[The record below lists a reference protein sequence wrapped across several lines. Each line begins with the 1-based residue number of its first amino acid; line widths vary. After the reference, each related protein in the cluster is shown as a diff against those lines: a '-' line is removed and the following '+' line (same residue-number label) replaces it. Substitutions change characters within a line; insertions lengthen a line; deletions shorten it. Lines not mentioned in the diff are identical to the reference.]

1 MKNWIKKMLHRYHR
15 LISYGLMGVINT
27 GVEYVIFYLLYRL
40 VRLPIEASQA
50 LGYLSGSVCGY
61 FLNSNV
67 TFREGKGRTH
77 GQFIQYVGLDLVLA
91 ALSSGAMGLVE
102 NLGWPILPLKI
113 LITACVSL
121 IHYVVYKYF
130 VFRIKKEDEE

>member
-15 LISYGLMGVINT
+15 LISYGIMGVINT
-27 GVEYVIFYLLYRL
+27 GVEYIIFYLLYRL

-77 GQFIQYVGLDLVLA
+77 AQFIQYVGLDLILA
-91 ALSSGAMGLVE
+91 AASSGVMGVVE
-102 NLGWPILPLKI
+102 RQSLPILPLKI
-113 LITACVSL
+113 LITACVTL
-121 IHYVVYKYF
+121 IHYIVYKYF
-130 VFRIKKEDEE
+130 VFRIKKEDEK

>member
-1 MKNWIKKMLHRYHR
+1 MINWIKKMLHRFRR
-15 LISYGLMGVINT
+15 LISYGIMGVINT
-27 GVEYVIFYLLYRL
+27 GVEYLIFYLLYRL

-77 GQFIQYVGLDLVLA
+77 AQFIQYVGLDLLLA
-91 ALSSGAMGLVE
+91 AVSSYVMGVVE
-102 NLGWPILPLKI
+102 RRGLPILPLKI
-113 LITACVSL
+113 LITACITL
-121 IHYVVYKYF
+121 IHYIVYKYF
-130 VFRIKKEDEE
+130 VFRIRKEDEK

>member
-15 LISYGLMGVINT
+15 LISYGIMGVINT
-27 GVEYVIFYLLYRL
+27 GVEYIIFYLLYRH

-67 TFREGKGRTH
+67 TFREGKGRTRA
-77 GQFIQYVGLDLVLA
+77 QFIQSVGLDLILA
-91 ALSSGAMGLVE
+91 AASSAFMGVVE
-102 NLGWPILPLKI
+102 RRGWPILPLKI
-113 LITACVSL
+113 LTTACVTL
-121 IHYVVYKYF
+121 IHYIVYKYF

>member
-1 MKNWIKKMLHRYHR
+1 MKSWIKKMLHRYHR
-15 LISYGLMGVINT
+15 LISYGIMGVVNT

-40 VRLPIEASQA
+40 VCLPIEASQA

-67 TFREGKGRTH
+67 TFREGKGRTRA
-77 GQFIQYVGLDLVLA
+77 QFIQYVGLDLILA
-91 ALSSGAMGLVE
+91 ALSSGFMGLVE

-113 LITACVSL
+113 LTTACVAL
-121 IHYVVYKYF
+121 IHYLVYKYF
-130 VFRIKKEDEE
+130 VFRIKKEDDE